1 MSRTQKQRK
10 LEEITS
16 LLQRCQEKSDIQ
28 LLLIQEKKKLQKELV
43 EEKQARKKISKSHK
57 LDADT
62 ANQNCKLKSE
72 KQSQDSSRQ
81 KLPKSYHTKNGNMK
95 EVLPKTT
102 EKEVA
107 AVSSNANK
115 SKKEIKWNI
124 SNTAQEPALH
134 TPRDEQMEEASV
146 QDTNATNSKKTKKK
160 KTLKGSNAHEIVDH
174 KISQHKSTEKA
185 NHSSNNRTKP
195 KSHKKHKSSNSDA
208 QPTKSVNRA
217 TENGSISVRIFTKE
231 EISQF
236 SKTKRTLGIAQ
247 PPAYIEPPDYCEN
260 MQSTGKIHPVNGK
273 YAVWKP
279 IRCATVDG
287 ESSTYKTNVTSSPQI
302 QRIKPSSS
310 TSSISSK
317 LMQLREE
324 SDNANKSLNK
334 KEGTQR
340 KLQSLKPRKLEH
352 KVLNSQHSAPASLS
366 PGTKKPQKKEPKLK
380 NFEIC
385 HNSEEAAIGIISNVQ
400 KECTGTKQPSD
411 NKLHLDGKVVFHMDL
426 DKLADRQ
433 LEKKRLT
440 NFFRRRVFRAKS
452 LTRFERS
459 SQTEINAEA
468 RMTQIY
474 PWHLEDL
481 CRTQGSQT
489 INQSPSD
496 KSTQTPQKAK
506 TTTHSQTIQMTRET
520 ETQTTPIL
528 NDIGVQ
534 TEEDKFASGVS
545 LDRIVRGQ
553 RRARSVHDKREE
565 KSKEVKAFKRSSTL
579 PSNYSNKRGE
589 PTDIAPITSFQ
600 WSQTEKFVKVVVS
613 HSGVHLLPANSIQ
626 VKTNG
631 MDLRLKITKESSEY
645 KDRNINNNNNSLQ
658 QSPSLDTNQ
667 LYVPQLYQ
675 PVVSASYTVQAD
687 MIAILLRKRS
697 NETWK
702 TLGIK

>member
-324 SDNANKSLNK
+324 SDNANKS
-334 KEGTQR
+334 
-340 KLQSLKPRKLEH
+340 
-352 KVLNSQHSAPASLS
+352 
-366 PGTKKPQKKEPKLK
+366 
-380 NFEIC
+380 
-385 HNSEEAAIGIISNVQ
+385 
-400 KECTGTKQPSD
+400 
-411 NKLHLDGKVVFHMDL
+411 
-426 DKLADRQ
+426 
-433 LEKKRLT
+433 
-440 NFFRRRVFRAKS
+440 
-452 LTRFERS
+452 RS